1 MFLFTLA
8 EFKLQT
14 NYPSEVNK
22 SSRYK
27 FGVWLMLATN
37 SFTIDSSV
45 IEDVITDE
53 TNLGPKF
60 VWILDLYLDDLS
72 VSDR

>member
-1 MFLFTLA
+1 
-8 EFKLQT
+8 
-14 NYPSEVNK
+14 
-22 SSRYK
+22 
-27 FGVWLMLATN
+27 MLATN

-60 VWILDLYLDDLS
+60 V
-72 VSDR
+72 